1 MKITAVSR
9 VCTHG
14 SAATHRLPRQHLLLL
29 LVDVIKIVARIAL
42 IMHVPHSLILFGGA
56 WWIVTLNF
64 RSQVKMSFYSTIHPE
79 LLVFRFSHLTFP
91 GNNSGPHSSI
101 IPTGILPVSFI
112 VNPIKFHTYWA

>member
-42 IMHVPHSLILFGGA
+42 IMHVPHSLILFGGGG
-56 WWIVTLNF
+56 IVDSDLDLKVT
-64 RSQVKMSFYSTIHPE
+64 S
-79 LLVFRFSHLTFP
+79 
-91 GNNSGPHSSI
+91 
-101 IPTGILPVSFI
+101 
-112 VNPIKFHTYWA
+112 